1 MPGRQLRQLGEEVQ
15 RFATSYEP
23 AIADVKRV
31 PIYIGGWPSA
41 NFFLADEGQLVM
53 STLLYSGQVYAKD
66 PLSDWFAPERYAN
79 EHVLSSRRGF
89 LNEDGSP
96 NIAGTRRFL
105 RLVVPALLAL
115 RPLIESGAL
124 VLVPSE
130 CFFATHQNT
139 VNELRSKLL
148 DRLSGDP
155 ASMLQPFH
163 PSEVTIDDRVKG
175 AFVFAGGDKEEQ
187 LRHAI
192 DSSLRYF
199 AREWLLAQ
207 GVGADYAAPW
217 RYEQYVCEHG
227 LDQLIESGS
236 QQKVINAI
244 LHTELPLFQGLTPKV
259 VASVRD
265 DHAFAEFREK
275 LFEVYQE
282 IPGLGPDAKFT
293 RELAQVEEALL
304 RPTLQ
309 RAEAEARRGFLRRAG
324 VTLTEMTVSVGARVL
339 YDQASG
345 QLGWN
350 TVGRETIGA
359 LADRVRFKGA
369 RSPLTAWTKLYKH
382 ERSLPE
388 EIRRTRIQPATH
400 PDDSAWVID
409 EQPSMNVRVSPGLL
423 LFDEIVPEPRP
434 TPDGAHY
441 SEGPY
446 RPCECGSGLKWKFCC
461 KDVGR

>member
-1 MPGRQLRQLGEEVQ
+1 MPGCQLWQFAEEVQ
-15 RFATSYEP
+15 RFASSYEP
-23 AIADVKRV
+23 PVADVKRV

-66 PLSDWFAPERYAN
+66 PLSDWFAPERYGN
-79 EHVLSSRRGF
+79 EHLMASRRGF

-105 RLVVPALLAL
+105 RLVVPALVAL
-115 RPLIESGAL
+115 RPLIASGAL

-130 CFFATHQNT
+130 RFFAAHMDTI
-139 VNELRSKLL
+139 NELRSKLL
-148 DRLSGDP
+148 DCLARDP
-155 ASMLQPFH
+155 VTMLQPFH
-163 PSEVTIDDRVKG
+163 PSELAVDDRVKG

-187 LRHAI
+187 LRRAA

-199 AREWLLAQ
+199 AREWLLSQ

-217 RYEQYVCEHG
+217 RYEQYIGEHG
-227 LDQLIESGS
+227 LDQLIASS
-236 QQKVINAI
+236 QQKVVNAL

-259 VASVRD
+259 VASIRD
-265 DHAFAEFREK
+265 DETFVDFREK
-275 LFEVYQE
+275 LFEVYRE
-282 IPGLGPDAKFT
+282 VPGLGPDAKFA
-293 RELAQVEEALL
+293 RELAQSEEALL
-304 RPTLQ
+304 RPTLE
-309 RAEAEARRGFLRRAG
+309 RAEAEAKRGFLKRAG
-324 VTLTEMTVSVGARVL
+324 VALTEMTVSVGARVL
-339 YDQASG
+339 YDQATG

-350 TVGRETIGA
+350 SVGREAVGV

-382 ERSLPE
+382 QRSLPE
-388 EIRRTRIQPATH
+388 EIRRTRVQQATH
-400 PDDSAWVID
+400 PDDSAWSID
-409 EQPSMNVRVSPGLL
+409 EQPSMSVRVSSGLL
-423 LFDEIVPEPRP
+423 LFDEIVPEPQSA
-434 TPDGAHY
+434 PDGADY